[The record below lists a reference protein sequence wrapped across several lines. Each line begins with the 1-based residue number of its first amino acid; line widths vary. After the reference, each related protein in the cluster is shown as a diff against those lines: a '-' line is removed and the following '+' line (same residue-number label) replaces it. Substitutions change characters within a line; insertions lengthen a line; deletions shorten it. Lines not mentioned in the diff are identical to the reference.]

1 MRVKVNASI
10 LIFYIHILSLKPRM
24 KQVKC
29 MGQERKRSNSHKG
42 ILWYICRPGETVMR
56 NFAKLFSTLRYWCW
70 NCLKCSNTF
79 NPCLSFS
86 VPLQFSA
93 IRWRLEVQVEGVG
106 KGGCPLKAQNLGLS
120 LRVSR
125 FFFATPALVQ
135 KEVEQKRQ
143 IIKLVCCPL
152 AVHPLTAP

>member
-1 MRVKVNASI
+1 
-10 LIFYIHILSLKPRM
+10 
-24 KQVKC
+24 
-29 MGQERKRSNSHKG
+29 
-42 ILWYICRPGETVMR
+42 MR

-152 AVHPLTAP
+152 AVHPLTAPQPFLPSLHPPRFLPCSKVQCWGRRESIKLTS

>member
-1 MRVKVNASI
+1 MGPWHRGLRWVCAGEELQVGWVFTTRAEVVGSS
-10 LIFYIHILSLKPRM
+10 LSSARM
-24 KQVKC
+24 
-29 MGQERKRSNSHKG
+29 
-42 ILWYICRPGETVMR
+42 
-56 NFAKLFSTLRYWCW
+56 TL
-70 NCLKCSNTF
+70 LCSRA
-79 NPCLSFS
+79 
-86 VPLQFSA
+86 QG
-93 IRWRLEVQVEGVG
+93 LEVQVEGVG